1 MGGWTKT
8 ILMLNSTQVEV
19 EVGVACFILEV
30 IPYFSGWV
38 AGWLG
43 GWVAGEMRIWP
54 SHLLTKLNLKMSLAI
69 TAYELE

>member
-1 MGGWTKT
+1 M
-8 ILMLNSTQVEV
+8 
-19 EVGVACFILEV
+19 
-30 IPYFSGWV
+30 
-38 AGWLG
+38 G